1 MKNHPTACGTKY
13 GTKLKTCAVLVLV
26 ALASGCSS
34 MTKVQAWEK
43 GKLARQD
50 MRFDRDTLDARFV
63 DHTYFSKEASTGGTG
78 VGGGGCGCN

>member
-1 MKNHPTACGTKY
+1 MKTLQTTTLSKP
-13 GTKLKTCAVLVLV
+13 KTLTLMLLVTVLNCA
-26 ALASGCSS
+26 CSS
-34 MTKVQAWEK
+34 LPTVQAWEK

-50 MRFDRDTLDARFV
+50 MRFDRDMLDARFV

>member
-1 MKNHPTACGTKY
+1 MKKY
-13 GTKLKTCAVLVLV
+13 HSRFATYCKTCAAIMVVL
-26 ALASGCSS
+26 LASGCGSL
-34 MTKVQAWEK
+34 TKVQAWEK